1 MTQMTGKCLLSP
13 EILSN
18 LKVDILYPEVFKIIF
33 INFSRHK
40 NRVSGRRRNQNRGKS
55 DPVPSKPPYTVS
67 NHHRGLVPQLWENY
81 TKPSE
86 APAENVSCNTARFK
100 CAQRPGCKM
109 ALTSYA
115 MHCNVLVA
123 EDGDRKGKRPFAGKQ
138 QAKQDLLI
146 SIIQIGT

>member
-1 MTQMTGKCLLSP
+1 M
-13 EILSN
+13 
-18 LKVDILYPEVFKIIF
+18 YPEVFEIIF
-33 INFSRHK
+33 IDVSRHK

-138 QAKQDLLI
+138 QAKQDLLT
-146 SIIQIGT
+146 SIIQTRKKIFLFYYIFNTHYFRST